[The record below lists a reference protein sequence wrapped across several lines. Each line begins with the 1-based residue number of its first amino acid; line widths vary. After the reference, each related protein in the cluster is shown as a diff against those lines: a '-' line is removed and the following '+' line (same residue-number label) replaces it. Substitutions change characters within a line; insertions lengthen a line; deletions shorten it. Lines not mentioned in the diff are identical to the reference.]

1 MNMNDNKVQPKFL
14 KIFFIILIIEGIV
27 CAAAGIVIASILS
40 FNDISK
46 FIVLGLLIYSLLIFA
61 IDIISV
67 VVVLKKCLSK
77 KEKCN
82 SYDEALEKLLNQTV
96 DKKKEEND
104 K

>member
-1 MNMNDNKVQPKFL
+1 MNMNDNKEHFKAL
-14 KIFFIILIIEGIV
+14 KNLLIILISVGLLFAV
-27 CAAAGIVIASILS
+27 TGIVIAIILS
-40 FNDISK
+40 FIDKSK

-82 SYDEALEKLLNQTV
+82 SYNEALEKLLNQTMN
-96 DKKKEEND
+96 KKKEEKD